1 MSKCPRRLLNISS
14 RSPDVRHLSA
24 IACLLVALA
33 FTLTPMA
40 PGGQVDTRDFSELPR
55 WQFNLFNV
63 FLISLGVASL
73 ATAGFAIAEVGG
85 SLVVA
90 LVIGILYT
98 AVFALDLGRVFPVV
112 KDALPSQLLV
122 LEVASL
128 ALAGVVMTLAIKG
141 LVS

>member
-1 MSKCPRRLLNISS
+1 MSILFT
-14 RSPDVRHLSA
+14 A
-24 IACLLVALA
+24 IACLLVALC

-40 PGGQVDTRDFSELPR
+40 PGGQVDTRDFSALPR
-55 WQFNLFNV
+55 WQFALFNV

-73 ATAGFAIAEVGG
+73 VTAGAAIAEIQG
-85 SLVVA
+85 SLVAA

-128 ALAGVVMTLAIKG
+128 AIAGVVVTLAIKG
-141 LVS
+141 LIS

>member
-1 MSKCPRRLLNISS
+1 MSVIFT
-14 RSPDVRHLSA
+14 A

-112 KDALPSQLLV
+112 KDALP
-122 LEVASL
+122 
-128 ALAGVVMTLAIKG
+128 
-141 LVS
+141 